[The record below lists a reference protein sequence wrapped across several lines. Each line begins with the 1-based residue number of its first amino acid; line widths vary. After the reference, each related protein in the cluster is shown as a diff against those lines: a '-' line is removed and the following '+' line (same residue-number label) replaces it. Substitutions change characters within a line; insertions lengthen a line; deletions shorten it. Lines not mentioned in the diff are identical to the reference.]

1 MTVMAGAFNGRT
13 CGRGTERGGERGIGI
28 EGRAILWSWSGQ
40 QLRGCIAVCVLSCAW
55 PVHLLFVFA
64 FAFVFVLVLLA
75 LCC

>member
-1 MTVMAGAFNGRT
+1 MVERAGEAQR
-13 CGRGTERGGERGIGI
+13 EGERGIGI

-55 PVHLLFVFA
+55 PVLLLFVFA